1 MRSRFQISSA
11 IVRLNSGIF
20 RIFEQHFK
28 LVANIMKFSDL
39 SLTHISTTL
48 VDSRQ
53 PEIGHQH
60 RWSLNSSK
68 IEIWAPNVI
77 DQSSAKNGVF
87 KEIKNWKN
95 NIFILDNWLPVY
107 SNTNTNGYSSI
118 RRILIG
124 YLIGLINVFIYLK
137 WAIISGMWN
146 RFIPERTRL
155 STVWMHRPK
164 RGWPHVTS
172 CDLSLIMST
181 ANRVDQIS
189 IPHF

>member
-1 MRSRFQISSA
+1 MLYISPTDS
-11 IVRLNSGIF
+11 VT
-20 RIFEQHFK
+20 
-28 LVANIMKFSDL
+28 NISDL
-39 SLTHISTTL
+39 SPTHTSTKLWSTQ
-48 VDSRQ
+48 DSLQIR
-53 PEIGHQH
+53 PSMEPYFIKNKNLSPKCD
-60 RWSLNSSK
+60 WPK
-68 IEIWAPNVI
+68 
-77 DQSSAKNGVF
+77 SSAKNGVF
-87 KEIKNWKN
+87 EKKKEID
-95 NIFILDNWLPVY
+95 IFISDNWLPVY

>member
-1 MRSRFQISSA
+1 MFYISPTDS
-11 IVRLNSGIF
+11 VT
-20 RIFEQHFK
+20 
-28 LVANIMKFSDL
+28 NISDL
-39 SLTHISTTL
+39 SPTHISTTL

-53 PEIGHQH
+53 PEIRHQH
-60 RWSLNSSK
+60 RWSLREDRILKVWVWVGNLSPKCDWPK
-68 IEIWAPNVI
+68 I
-77 DQSSAKNGVF
+77 SAKNGVSE
-87 KEIKNWKN
+87 KMIKFWKI

-107 SNTNTNGYSSI
+107 SNSNTNGYSSI

-146 RFIPERTRL
+146 LFIPERTRL
-155 STVWMHRPK
+155 STVSMHRPK
-164 RGWPHVTS
+164 WGWPHVTS
-172 CDLSLIMST
+172 RDLSST